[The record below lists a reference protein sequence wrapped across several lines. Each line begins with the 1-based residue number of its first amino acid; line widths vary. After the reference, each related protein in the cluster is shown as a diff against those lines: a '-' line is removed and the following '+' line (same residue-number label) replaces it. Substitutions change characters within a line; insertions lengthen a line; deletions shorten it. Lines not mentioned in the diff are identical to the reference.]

1 MLSESLLLYCRLMGR
16 PVSEYGRLCHGGGGH
31 GRSDRRRRAFMLA
44 AEVVPKLCPTP
55 AHSGA
60 FQHTPAH
67 AAVWNLSCHSKQ
79 LRTLTRTGE

>member
-1 MLSESLLLYCRLMGR
+1 
-16 PVSEYGRLCHGGGGH
+16 
-31 GRSDRRRRAFMLA
+31 MLA

-67 AAVWNLSCHSKQ
+67 DAVGTLLFKMKHF
-79 LRTLTRTGE
+79 RTLTQPGE

>member
-1 MLSESLLLYCRLMGR
+1 
-16 PVSEYGRLCHGGGGH
+16 
-31 GRSDRRRRAFMLA
+31 MLA

-60 FQHTPAH
+60 FEHTPAH
-67 AAVWNLSCHSKQ
+67 EAVVNLVFHIKQ